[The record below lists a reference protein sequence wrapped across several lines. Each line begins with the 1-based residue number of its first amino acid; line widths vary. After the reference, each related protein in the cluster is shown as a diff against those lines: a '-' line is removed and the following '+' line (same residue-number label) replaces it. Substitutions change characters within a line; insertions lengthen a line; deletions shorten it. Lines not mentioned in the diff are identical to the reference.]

1 MTKTLQLGLLLAL
14 LPSAQLPLAATAQ
27 LPPVE
32 ATRSQGTRRLASRTT
47 TEDEA
52 LAILLPASD
61 PDGDPLSYTIV
72 TPPKA
77 GMVTGLPPALT
88 YQPDPDF
95 YGTDSFTFQVSD
107 GTATSNVATVAI
119 TVTPVNDP
127 PTAADDT
134 YESPGPI
141 VDVTA
146 PGVLRNDGD
155 PEGDPLHAYLVTGP
169 DYGTVDLRSDGSFTY
184 TPGPAFT
191 NRDAFTYRAG
201 DGLLFSQP
209 AAVTILTGEA
219 IFWDGFESGD
229 LSVWSSTQP

>member
-1 MTKTLQLGLLLAL
+1 MTKTLRFGLFFAL
-14 LPSAQLPLAATAQ
+14 FPAAQFPLAARAQ

-32 ATRSQGTRRLASRTT
+32 ATRSQGPRRPTSRTT
-47 TEDEA
+47 AEDEA
-52 LAILLPASD
+52 LPIFLPASD

-72 TPPKA
+72 TPPE
-77 GMVTGLPPALT
+77 GGVVTGLAPTLT
-88 YQPDPDF
+88 YQPDHDF
-95 YGTDSFTFQVSD
+95 YGTDSFTFRVSD
-107 GTATSNVATVAI
+107 GAATSNVATVAI

-134 YESPGPI
+134 FESPGPI
-141 VDVTA
+141 VVVTA

-155 PEGDPLHAYLVTGP
+155 PEGDRLQAYLATGP
-169 DYGTVDLRSDGSFTY
+169 DYGALDLRSDGSFTY
-184 TPGPAFT
+184 TPGPAFS
-191 NRDAFTYRAG
+191 NRDAFTYLAG

-209 AAVTILTGEA
+209 AAVTILTGEG